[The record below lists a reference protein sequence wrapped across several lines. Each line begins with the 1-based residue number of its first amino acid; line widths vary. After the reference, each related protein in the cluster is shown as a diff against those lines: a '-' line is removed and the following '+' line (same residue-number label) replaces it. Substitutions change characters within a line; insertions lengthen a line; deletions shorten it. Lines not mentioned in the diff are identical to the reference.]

1 METSSGIQ
9 ASLPGRYAAALFEL
23 AREAGSLSAVETS
36 LATLKAAL
44 SESHELRALAKS
56 PLIARGAKSA
66 AVTALAATLR
76 LDPLTTRFLGVL
88 ASNRRLNVL
97 GEVLRAFGEQLAAHR
112 GEARAEVTSA
122 FPLSTGQL
130 AALGAQLKSR
140 VGRDVA
146 LDTAVDPQL
155 LGGLVVRIGSQMIDN
170 SIRNRLNTLATAM
183 KG

>member
-9 ASLPGRYAAALFEL
+9 ASLPGRYATALFDL
-23 AREAGSLSAVETS
+23 ARDAGSLSDVEAS
-36 LATLKAAL
+36 VATLKAAL
-44 SESHELRALAKS
+44 AESSDLRAMAKS
-56 PLIARGAKSA
+56 PLIARGAKGA
-66 AVTALAATLR
+66 AVAALAETLR
-76 LDPLTTRFLGVL
+76 IDPLTTSFLGVL

-97 GEVLRAFGEQLAAHR
+97 GDVLRAFSEQLAAHR

-122 FPLSTGQL
+122 FPLSAGQL

-140 VGRDVA
+140 VGRDVS
-146 LDTAVDPQL
+146 LDTSVDPQL
-155 LGGLVVRIGSQMIDN
+155 LGGLVVRIGSQMIDS